1 MDPPKLDKSL
11 GMEFYGT
18 SSPGLGGI
26 IRKYPID
33 FIVKEVIRWY
43 GTSPLSLNK
52 NYKTPHYGPHLLAA
66 LVKER
71 WDNIIALSE
80 VQKRLNLHKKDVYIP
95 GIKDARALTSQFLWI
110 RRAHLTRLLSFN
122 VAGIKLYPISYV
134 SFQLDSSHLIGNS
147 FDITIRKLECNPS
160 TVNIQIAQTVNEA
173 SSLGG
178 IPNFFGH
185 QRFGSLRPISHL
197 IGKQI
202 IQRDF
207 KAAVMTYLT
216 FPSRFENNEVSNLR
230 KIIQEREDFNYA
242 YKKMPRKYLFER
254 ILLKSL
260 KNELNYVNA
269 LKKLPLRLK
278 RIFVNAYQSYLFNKT
293 VSKRI
298 KSGLLLN
305 KAELRDF
312 VLLKIS
318 SRTGLEP
325 IKVETHNISRLNRRI
340 AEGKAS
346 LVIPLFGYKTI
357 HSGGS
362 QELIE
367 KEVLKEEN
375 LSLRLFYVSPLPEVS
390 CEGDLRTIVLDMKDF
405 RFNVQKEK
413 INVRFF
419 LNKAGYATTLL
430 RELMK
435 PKDYVKAGF

>member
-1 MDPPKLDKSL
+1 MDPPELDKSL

-43 GTSPLSLNK
+43 GTSPLSLNR
-52 NYKTPHYGPHLLAA
+52 NYKTPRYGPHLLAA

-80 VQKRLNLHKKDVYIP
+80 VQKRLNLRKKDVYVP

-110 RRAHLTRLLSFN
+110 RRADLTRYLSLN
-122 VAGIKLYPISYV
+122 VAGIKLYPISHI
-134 SFQLDSSHLIGNS
+134 SFQLNSSHLIGNS
-147 FDITIRKLECNPS
+147 FDITIRKFECNPS
-160 TVNIQIAQTVNEA
+160 TANSQIAQTLNET
-173 SSLGG
+173 SYLGG

-207 KAAVMTYLT
+207 KAAVLTYLT
-216 FPSRFENNEVSNLR
+216 FPSEFEHNEVSNLR
-230 KIIQEREDFNYA
+230 RIIQEREDFNYV

-269 LKKLPLRLK
+269 LKKLPIRLRRL
-278 RIFVNAYQSYLFNKT
+278 FVNAYQSYLFNKT
-293 VSKRI
+293 LSNRI
-298 KSGLLLN
+298 KSGLQLN
-305 KAELRDF
+305 KAELKDF
-312 VLLKIS
+312 VLLKIPS
-318 SRTGLEP
+318 GTGLES
-325 IKVETHNISRLNRRI
+325 IKVEPHNISRLNRLI

-346 LVIPLFGYKTI
+346 LAIPLFGYKTI

-367 KEVLKEEN
+367 KKVLKEDN
-375 LSLRLFYVSPLPEVS
+375 LNLKLFYVSPLPEVS
-390 CEGDLRTIVLDMKDF
+390 CEGDLRTITLDIKGF

-419 LNKAGYATTLL
+419 LSKSGYATTLL
-430 RELMK
+430 REFMK